1 MTKRKLREHRADIV
15 YASFTSAGMVMRQDP
30 LALDIARD
38 LEKRGFHIDVENVK
52 ATLAKLWPAQRDETA
67 AFIKKSVRTAM
78 RRRDALRQAAIAQ
91 LVPPAVQRK
100 RRAAVIKHEHAALA
114 AKLRRR
120 GVPKPITQAWE
131 ELAKRY
137 GHTSGYALKRWVRRN
152 R

>member
-1 MTKRKLREHRADIV
+1 MKKRKSRDPRTDIV
-15 YASFTSAGMVMRQDP
+15 YASFTSAGAVMMQDP
-30 LALDIARD
+30 LALGIARD
-38 LEKRGFHIDVENVK
+38 LEERGFHIDVEEIE
-52 ATLAKLWPAQRDETA
+52 ATLAKLRPAQRDETA
-67 AFIKKSVRTAM
+67 AFIKKSVRK
-78 RRRDALRQAAIAQ
+78 REALRQAAIAQ

-100 RRAAVIKHEHAALA
+100 RLAAVIKHEHAALA

-137 GHTSGYALKRWVRRN
+137 GHTSGYALKKWVRRN